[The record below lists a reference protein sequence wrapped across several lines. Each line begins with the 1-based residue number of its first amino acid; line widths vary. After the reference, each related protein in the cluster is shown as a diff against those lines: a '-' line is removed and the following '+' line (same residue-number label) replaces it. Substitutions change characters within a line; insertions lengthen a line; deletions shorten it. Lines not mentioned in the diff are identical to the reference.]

1 MGKIGMKLSKA
12 FSSLGN
18 KTQKLTNKIGDK
30 THKVINEAK
39 DVAGVLKKKAL
50 QIGNTATNAFDKTK
64 DFVNKIPDI
73 NEKAIKLGNT
83 IINKSGKV
91 SNVLRKT
98 SGIVASV
105 TKGLASMG
113 GDIPLV
119 GSALKAGSKATDL
132 LAKGAKR
139 LDNARDNASTKL
151 NKYSDVSRETIN
163 DIEKQNQRKK
173 QANEASNQND
183 GNDGFM

>member
-1 MGKIGMKLSKA
+1 MGKLGMKLNKA

-18 KTQKLTNKIGDK
+18 KTAKLTTKIGDK
-30 THKVINEAK
+30 TNKIISETK
-39 DVAGVLKKKAL
+39 GVAGVLKKKAE

-64 DFVNKIPDI
+64 ELVNKIPDI

-83 IINKSGKV
+83 IIDKSGKV
-91 SNVLRKT
+91 SNVLRKA
-98 SGIVASV
+98 SGIAASL
-105 TKGLASMG
+105 TSGLASMG

-119 GSALKAGSKATDL
+119 GTALKAGAKATDL

-139 LDNARDNASTKL
+139 LDNARDNAATKL

-173 QANEASNQND
+173 MEAAPEASVD
-183 GNDGFM
+183 DGFA